1 MLSVCTVRLPPT
13 VEAPNTVADAL
24 ARLAL
29 PLAPLVLSDTAPI
42 GLLAVLV
49 SVMVAFEADVVN
61 DDVRP
66 TVNTPLCVRLPSRS
80 VTTKLPPTFQSPS
93 TVALLLVR
101 LTLPPVPLVLSDAA
115 PVSRLPVLV
124 SVIVA
129 SVAEVVNE
137 EVPATVNAAVWVRL
151 PSVSVTVRL
160 PPTLEAFSTV
170 ALALIRLAL
179 PPVPLVLSDAAP
191 VSKLAL

>member
-1 MLSVCTVRLPPT
+1 VS
-13 VEAPNTVADAL
+13 APA
-24 ARLAL
+24 
-29 PLAPLVLSDTAPI
+29 SM
-42 GLLAVLV
+42 GLLDVLV
-49 SVMVAFEADVVN
+49 SVLVAFDADVVN
-61 DDVRP
+61 DDVPP
-66 TVNTPLCVRLPSRS
+66 TVTPPLCVRLPSRF

-137 EVPATVNAAVWVRL
+137 EVPATVN
-151 PSVSVTVRL
+151 
-160 PPTLEAFSTV
+160 
-170 ALALIRLAL
+170 
-179 PPVPLVLSDAAP
+179 
-191 VSKLAL
+191 